1 MLACHAG
8 IWLPRGYESK
18 TGCRDQADPR
28 IFRRPKRYC
37 CGALPLS
44 QVAIADMLKRT
55 TASSY
60 EQK

>member
-1 MLACHAG
+1 M
-8 IWLPRGYESK
+8 RVS
-18 TGCRDQADPR
+18 GCRAVTKVKRAAGTKAGPR